1 MAGQNPTAFK
11 DRHGFIL
18 DPTLEA
24 LWKTKATTLL
34 HRILALLDSE
44 GQAAMADKLRRGG
57 YPGEE
62 EFAYYTRFLG
72 GDVLVTPMSER
83 ESFPVIHGY
92 GPVQCEVWFVWS
104 RDESSHASGHYILL
118 RSWATLDARK
128 CGWQR
133 PNVPS
138 TTTKQTVSTTRISSR
153 PWCAQETCRQPKAC
167 RETRTITFL
176 CWRQPWATSI

>member
-57 YPGEE
+57 YPGED

-72 GDVLVTPMSER
+72 GDVLVTTHVRTRKLSCHSR
-83 ESFPVIHGY
+83 LRTRAVRGVVCVESG
-92 GPVQCEVWFVWS
+92 
-104 RDESSHASGHYILL
+104 
-118 RSWATLDARK
+118 
-128 CGWQR
+128 
-133 PNVPS
+133 
-138 TTTKQTVSTTRISSR
+138 
-153 PWCAQETCRQPKAC
+153 
-167 RETRTITFL
+167 
-176 CWRQPWATSI
+176 